1 MIMDVDSFRGTK
13 PWWTE
18 ATLPPRQSGP
28 SVIDIFSGAGLFGLA
43 FALEGFRLEASYE
56 KWTVAAATHRRNL
69 PGPSHVADLSSHGPS
84 GSAAV
89 LIAGPPCQGFSS
101 IGRRKSDDPRNSLC
115 MVVPRWAA
123 HCKPVMVIVE
133 NVPQFLSSL
142 PWEAMNREMEEL
154 GFSGR
159 AFVLNARDCGVP
171 QNRSRSFS
179 IYTKGASSD
188 WRFDPAGQC
197 TVGEAFGGLS
207 ASPTSENEH
216 FTMRVTPT
224 QLTRI
229 VRVPTGGDIRDIA
242 KSAPHLVAPSWFR
255 TKGKIVD
262 IWGRLS
268 SDGISNAIR
277 TGFHHPSRG
286 RYLHPTEHRP
296 ITFREA
302 ARLQTVPDW
311 FAFEGVGEQISR
323 QIGNGVPVLLGR
335 TVAREALRILQTSK
349 G

>member
-1 MIMDVDSFRGTK
+1 MIADFVSSCRKM
-13 PWWTE
+13 PWW
-18 ATLPPRQSGP
+18 AVASLPSRQSGP
-28 SVIDIFSGAGLFGLA
+28 TVIDIFSGAGLFGLA
-43 FALEGFRLEASYE
+43 FALEGFQLEASYE
-56 KWTVAAATHRRNL
+56 KWPVAVATHRRNL
-69 PGPSHVADLSSHGPS
+69 PGPSHVADLSSYAPS

-101 IGRRKSDDPRNSLC
+101 IGRRQSDDPRNSLC
-115 MVVPRWAA
+115 LVVPRWAA
-123 HCKPVMVIVE
+123 HCNPAVVIVE
-133 NVPQFLSSL
+133 NVPQFLSSR
-142 PWEAMNREMEEL
+142 PWEAMNCEMEEL
-154 GFSGR
+154 GFSGE
-159 AFVLNARDCGVP
+159 AFVLNARDFGVP

-179 IYTKGASSD
+179 IYSKGAYSD
-188 WRFDPAGQC
+188 WRFDPAAPC
-197 TVGEAFGGLS
+197 TVAESLGGLA
-207 ASPTSENEH
+207 ASPSSENEH

-224 QLTRI
+224 QLARI

-242 KSAPHLVAPSWFR
+242 KSAPKLVPPSWFR

-268 SDGISNAIR
+268 PDGVSNAIR

-323 QIGNGVPVLLGR
+323 QIGNGVPILLGR
-335 TVAREALRILQTSK
+335 AVAREVLRKFQASR